1 MDSLECNIANIKTRV
16 KAAAERSGRDFND
29 INIIAVTKNFPVSII
44 QKAVDQG
51 IVILGENRVQEA
63 AAKVEN
69 VKGDVQWHLIG
80 HLQKNKVKRAV
91 EMFSM
96 IQSVDSIS
104 LANEINKRAD
114 KLKRVVEI
122 LVQINIGRETTK
134 YGIEPQQAISFIKDV
149 SLLSN
154 LKVRGL
160 MTIAPYKENP
170 EEVRVY
176 FRHMREIYENIKN
189 KSFENIDMTYLSMGM
204 SNDFEVAIEE
214 GANMIRI
221 GTGIFGAR
229 TK

>member
-29 INIIAVTKNFPVSII
+29 INIIAVTKNYPVSII

-134 YGIEPQQAISFIKDV
+134 YG
-149 SLLSN
+149 
-154 LKVRGL
+154 
-160 MTIAPYKENP
+160 
-170 EEVRVY
+170 
-176 FRHMREIYENIKN
+176 
-189 KSFENIDMTYLSMGM
+189 
-204 SNDFEVAIEE
+204 
-214 GANMIRI
+214 
-221 GTGIFGAR
+221 
-229 TK
+229 TKQSRL

>member
-29 INIIAVTKNFPVSII
+29 INIIAVTKNYPVSII

-134 YGIEPQQAISFIKDV
+134 YGIEPEQAISFIKDV

>member
-134 YGIEPQQAISFIKDV
+134 YGIEPEQAISFIKDV